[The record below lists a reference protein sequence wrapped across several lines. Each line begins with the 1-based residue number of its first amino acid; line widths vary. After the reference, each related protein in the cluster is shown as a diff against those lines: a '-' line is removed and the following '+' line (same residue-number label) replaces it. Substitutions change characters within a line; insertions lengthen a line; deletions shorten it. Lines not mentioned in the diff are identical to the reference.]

1 MPFQRKLTP
10 LPLNHVELMDGFHRP
25 RQDVNRTETLPHLY
39 RLFEE
44 GGRFSL
50 YGEHPDKNVDYKI
63 YWESEIAKFIE
74 AACFSLS
81 CVYDEDLD
89 GLLDGVI
96 SELTSIQQP
105 DGYLNA
111 YITFR
116 MPDRR
121 WKNLFVCHELFNAG
135 TLAEAAVAHCN
146 ATGKRTLLD
155 PICRYIDYI
164 CTVFG
169 PEAEKLKGYC
179 GHPGIE
185 MALVT
190 LYDLTGE
197 QRYLKLSRFFVEQ
210 RGQQPNWFERE
221 DNSHAEMYWVEML
234 RKYYRRHNRDF
245 YEYNQS
251 HKPAR
256 EQREAVGHAVRAM
269 FYYSAMADIAARFHD
284 ASLYEACLTLWEDVC
299 GRKMYITGGVGSEY
313 DIEGIGP
320 AYRLPNRDAY
330 AETCAAAG
338 LVFWNHRLLNMTG
351 DSRYADVIE
360 RVLYNLLPASV
371 SLDGK
376 EFFYENPLESD
387 GTFARSGTFI
397 CACCPPNIAKLY
409 ASLGGY
415 FYSSCPDGLYVHQ
428 YAASRAD
435 ATVMGVNITVMQQT
449 GYPWD
454 GGIALL
460 LNPEKPV
467 EFTLRLRL
475 PGWCRNATLAVNG
488 TPADITAAL
497 DKGYVAVRRL
507 WSSGDTVTL
516 ELDMPV
522 DKVWAHPAV
531 REDNGLLAL
540 QRGPVVYC
548 LEEADNLKDLH
559 RVVLPVSA
567 ELSCEPRPDLPGA
580 VWAVTGEARLE
591 SLDGWEGN
599 LYQPCQ
605 PKTEPCRITAV
616 PYAVWNNRG
625 KGTMRVWLR
634 SV

>member
-1 MPFQRKLTP
+1 MPTLRKLAP
-10 LPLNHVELMDGFHRP
+10 LPMNRVELHDAFHRP
-25 RQDVNRTETLPHLY
+25 RQDVNRIGTLPHLF

-50 YGEHPDKNVDYKI
+50 YGEHPSKDVDYKI

-74 AACFSLS
+74 AASFSLS
-81 CVYDEDLD
+81 CQYDARLD
-89 GLLDGVI
+89 ALLDRVI
-96 SELTSIQQP
+96 ADLTSIQQP

-116 MPDRR
+116 KPDKR

-135 TLAEAAVAHCN
+135 TLAEAAVAHYN

-155 PICRYIDYI
+155 PICHYIDHI
-164 CTVFG
+164 DTVFG

-190 LYDLTGE
+190 LHGLTGE
-197 QRYLKLSRFFVEQ
+197 QRYLELSRFFVEQ

-221 DNSHAEMYWVEML
+221 DNSDTEMYWVEML

-251 HKPAR
+251 HRPAR
-256 EQREAVGHAVRAM
+256 QQREAVGHAVRAM
-269 FYYSAMADIAARFHD
+269 FFYSAMADIAGRFGD
-284 ASLYEACLTLWEDVC
+284 DGLYDACLALWDDVC
-299 GRKMYITGGVGSEY
+299 NRKMYITGGVGSEY

-338 LVFWNHRLLNMTG
+338 LVFWNHRMLNMTG

-360 RVLYNLLPASV
+360 RVICNLLPASV

-376 EFFYENPLESD
+376 SFYYENPLESD
-387 GTFARSGTFI
+387 GSFARSATFI
-397 CACCPPNIAKLY
+397 CACCPPNVAKLY

-415 FYSSCPDGLYVHQ
+415 LYSCGAEELYVHQ
-428 YAASRAD
+428 YAQSTAEA
-435 ATVMGVNITVMQQT
+435 AVAGVSVAVGQTT

-454 GGIALL
+454 GRIAITLQ
-460 LNPEKPV
+460 PDRPV
-467 EFTLRLRL
+467 EFALKLRL
-475 PGWCRNATLAVNG
+475 PAWCRKADLAVNG
-488 TPADITAAL
+488 APVEITGL
-497 DKGYVAVRRL
+497 MDRGYITLRRP
-507 WSSGDTVTL
+507 WNAGDEVVL
-516 ELDMPV
+516 HLDMPV
-522 DKVWAHPAV
+522 DRIWANPLV
-531 REDNGLLAL
+531 RENNGCVAL

-548 LEEADNLKDLH
+548 LEEADNLRDLN
-559 RVVLPVSA
+559 RLVLPKEAALAV
-567 ELSCEPRPDLPGA
+567 EHRTDLLDGVP
-580 VWAVTGEARLE
+580 VLTGEALLQKAE
-591 SLDGWEGN
+591 GWEGG
-599 LYQPCQ
+599 LYRAAP
-605 PKTEPCRITAV
+605 PDGEPFRITAV
-616 PYAVWNNRG
+616 PYALWANRG
-625 KGTMRVWLR
+625 KGTMRVWIR
-634 SV
+634 CQ